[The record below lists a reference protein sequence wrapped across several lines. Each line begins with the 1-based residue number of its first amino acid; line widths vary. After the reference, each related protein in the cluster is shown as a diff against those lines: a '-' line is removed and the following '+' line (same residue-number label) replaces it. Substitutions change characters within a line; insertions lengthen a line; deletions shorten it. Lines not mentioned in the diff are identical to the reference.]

1 MENLQSGDVI
11 LPLASFLR
19 MAALYTG
26 ALTGIVSMWMVQRGV
41 YWKAG
46 GFVSGGIIGL
56 ISGSIIGPI
65 IYASPD
71 DQVMVIKVGPDAFW
85 PALEAALI
93 GAVMAAIFVSTISSF
108 FASRANRRL
117 ALFAVNIVISVTLG
131 SVCAYFGS
139 SL

>member
-11 LPLASFLR
+11 LPLAGFLR

-26 ALTGIVSMWMVQRGV
+26 ALTGIVSMWMLQRGV
-41 YWKAG
+41 YWKMG
-46 GFVSGGIIGL
+46 GFVSGAIIGF

-65 IYASPD
+65 IYTSPD

-85 PALEAALI
+85 PALEAALY
-93 GAVMAAIFVSTISSF
+93 GAVMAAIFVSIISSF
-108 FASRANRRL
+108 FASTTNRRL
-117 ALFAVNIVISVTLG
+117 ALFAVNIVISVVMG
-131 SVCAYFGS
+131 FVCAYFGS